1 MLMKVILS
9 IFLQQVTVKTL
20 EKGFMINVFSKKSC
34 PGLLVSILET
44 FEELALNVLEAR
56 VSCTDTFSLQAIG
69 GEVRECISVMTY
81 LMFYL
86 SLTNLKLKCFYIFQ
100 NEEQGETID
109 AHVVKQALLQVIRN
123 WSESNEQ
130 V

>member
-1 MLMKVILS
+1 MKVILS

-81 LMFYL
+81 LMLYL

>member
-1 MLMKVILS
+1 M
-9 IFLQQVTVKTL
+9 TVKTL

-34 PGLLVSILET
+34 PGLLVSMLEA
-44 FEELALNVLEAR
+44 FEELGLNVLEAR

-69 GEVRECISVMTY
+69 GVVRECISMMTH

-86 SLTNLKLKCFYIFQ
+86 SLTNLKLKYCFYIFQ
-100 NEEQGETID
+100 NEEQGEPID
-109 AHVVKQALLQVIRN
+109 AQVVKQALLQVIRN

-130 V
+130 D

>member
-1 MLMKVILS
+1 MENAQTSSDQNALPIVSSILNFS
-9 IFLQQVTVKTL
+9 QIANFIWQKLLTVKTL
-20 EKGFMINVFSKKSC
+20 QKGFMINVFSKKSC
-34 PGLLVSILET
+34 PGLLVSILGSA

-69 GEVRECISVMTY
+69 G
-81 LMFYL
+81 
-86 SLTNLKLKCFYIFQ
+86 K

>member
-1 MLMKVILS
+1 EHKKAAALHEKLQLLRSITNSHALS
-9 IFLQQVTVKTL
+9 KTSIIVDASNYIEEL
-20 EKGFMINVFSKKSC
+20 KQKGFMINLFSKKSC
-34 PGLLVSILET
+34 PGLLVSILGSA

-69 GEVRECISVMTY
+69 G
-81 LMFYL
+81 
-86 SLTNLKLKCFYIFQ
+86 K

>member
-1 MLMKVILS
+1 MKVIVS

-44 FEELALNVLEAR
+44 FEELSLNVLEAR

-81 LMFYL
+81 LMLYL